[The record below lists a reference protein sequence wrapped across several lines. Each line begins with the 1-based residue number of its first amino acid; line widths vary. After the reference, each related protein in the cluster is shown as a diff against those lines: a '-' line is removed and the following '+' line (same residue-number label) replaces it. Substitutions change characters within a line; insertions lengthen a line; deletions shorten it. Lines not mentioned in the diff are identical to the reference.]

1 MSNGC
6 PTSRSNGPEARVAR
20 LPAAERNVIRT
31 GEPSNDPFDSSQD
44 LACWAASVL
53 AAARVDGIADWRM
66 LERWA
71 QVELY
76 RALRTGEARRR
87 EYLGDYEQPYNTDQP
102 ICRQTPQKWAD
113 LVCLAVQPRCKWLDQ
128 VAQDRWLAEHR
139 RRAQPAGG
147 DLIGGS
153 EMTRLRQ

>member
-1 MSNGC
+1 M
-6 PTSRSNGPEARVAR
+6 
-20 LPAAERNVIRT
+20 
-31 GEPSNDPFDSSQD
+31 
-44 LACWAASVL
+44 L
-53 AAARVDGIADWRM
+53 AAARVDGIADWPM

-76 RALRTGEARRR
+76 RVLRTGRARRR
-87 EYLGDYEQPYNTDQP
+87 AHLGDYEQPYNTDQP
-102 ICRQTPQKWAD
+102 ISRQTPHKWAD
-113 LVCLAVQPRCKWLDQ
+113 LVCLAVQPRRKWPDQ
-128 VAQDRWLAEHR
+128 VAQDRWLAEDR